1 MPFSEERTKLIK
13 GRLSE
18 SLSSGKLD
26 KWALSFLRN
35 MQRVFDRD
43 GSKTTLSDA
52 QFKKLHELLK
62 LETTDA
68 QTSTKRSPQR
78 PTVQPRAPRQSRAR
92 TRPMSP
98 LRAINAPKRAIRR
111 LERQIALPVLIIAGL
126 FALIASLFEPSSS
139 SSSFTDVKRADQH
152 VGYVTGNSVNQ
163 REGPS
168 TSHRVMGSLRKGT
181 RVDVLKQQAAWSKI
195 NSPLGEGWM
204 SSKYISF
211 QIAQSTAPSSDH
223 NSLNAHEIR
232 VIDGDTIAISGLRA
246 NVRLV
251 GFNTPETNRAK
262 CSAER
267 TLGNRATARL
277 RGLISS
283 AQRIRFQQ
291 KACSCKLGTQG
302 TKQCNYGRLCGTLT
316 VDGLDVGNTLISESL
331 AVRYRC
337 GRTSCP
343 PRPGNWC
350 G

>member
-232 VIDGDTIAISGLRA
+232 VIDGDTI
-246 NVRLV
+246 V
-251 GFNTPETNRAK
+251 
-262 CSAER
+262 
-267 TLGNRATARL
+267 
-277 RGLISS
+277 
-283 AQRIRFQQ
+283 
-291 KACSCKLGTQG
+291 
-302 TKQCNYGRLCGTLT
+302 
-316 VDGLDVGNTLISESL
+316 SL
-331 AVRYRC
+331 
-337 GRTSCP
+337 P
-343 PRPGNWC
+343 L
-350 G
+350 